1 MSLSNVSVGMG
12 IVNTTTSAHIQ
23 RALTRSAINSDIGH
37 SASSS
42 ALPREHGSSEVD
54 LEVDAGPI
62 HVPFREPDSSIF
74 SANLLPALGD
84 ASTGQILKQ
93 GLLCQEQ
100 QVSAWSPLTGMS
112 ILGDADYSLD
122 TSDWLLENEV
132 FDLFDFPNLETGTLD
147 DEPVN
152 NNSPHI
158 RDLRG
163 VWYVPVAN
171 DEIDTG
177 PNLNVQS
184 LRQPSSIR
192 DDIDE
197 AYRADMET
205 VLVPAIRSDPLPSI
219 DLLVSSIHHTP
230 RIITVS
236 SFCRMFASVCSLRE
250 SIQCFLSSTDQRF
263 VQRRTTL
270 CWYSPS
276 ARPAHCRWILA
287 MR

>member
-1 MSLSNVSVGMG
+1 M
-12 IVNTTTSAHIQ
+12 
-23 RALTRSAINSDIGH
+23 
-37 SASSS
+37 
-42 ALPREHGSSEVD
+42 EHESSEVD
-54 LEVDAGPI
+54 LEVDAGTI
-62 HVPFREPDSSIF
+62 NVGFTEPDSSIF
-74 SANLLPALGD
+74 SVNLLPALGD
-84 ASTGQILKQ
+84 ASTGQTLKHS
-93 GLLCQEQ
+93 LLGQEQ

-122 TSDWLLENEV
+122 TSDWLLEDEV
-132 FDLFDFPNLETGTLD
+132 FDLFDFPNLQTGTLD

-152 NNSPHI
+152 NNSPHV

-171 DEIDTG
+171 DEIDTA

-205 VLVPAIRSDPLPSI
+205 VLLPAIRNDPLPSI
-219 DLLVSSIHHTP
+219 DLLVSSTHQTLRTIDFSP
-230 RIITVS
+230 
-236 SFCRMFASVCSLRE
+236 FCRMFVSVSTLRE
-250 SIQCFLSSTDQRF
+250 SIQCSLSSTDQRF
-263 VQRRTTL
+263 VQPRTTL
-270 CWYSPS
+270 CWYYPS